1 MAAMHLSPNF
11 YYLNTIMK
19 IFLFVSTAMLLI
31 MGCTNTP
38 VKPSYFANNT
48 FAYCKTVK
56 ELNEVVKH
64 VGFAPIVASRNYT
77 YANIA
82 AYECIAAGYPN
93 EYNSLAGQINGLQQ
107 MPKADTTIKVDYEF
121 AALLA
126 FCKVGEAVTFPEGSM
141 KDYVDSLLQLATSE
155 GMPNAMLKNSIAFA
169 DTIGKAILNW
179 SKSDNYAKTRSASR
193 YTVIDSPGRWVP
205 TPPGYTSALEPH
217 WNEIRP
223 IAIQAAN
230 QFMPPPPIPF
240 NIKDKNSDYYKQVM
254 AVKNAVDS
262 LSDEQKHIAEFW
274 DDLGGKL
281 NVVGH
286 VSFITK
292 KFSPP
297 GHWMNIVGI
306 AAQQSKANFR
316 KTVAAYTLTSICMFD
331 AFIQC
336 WDEKFRSN
344 MVRPET
350 VINKYIDQDWKPF
363 LQTPPFPEYT
373 CGHSTVSS
381 AAAEALTKS
390 FGDNFAYT
398 DTSELEFGIANRSFT
413 SFRQAA
419 EENNWARFYGG
430 IHFHPSCLVSTESGR
445 KVGTFIIGKLKLEKE

>member
-1 MAAMHLSPNF
+1 
-11 YYLNTIMK
+11 MK
-19 IFLFVSTAMLLI
+19 IVTAPLALLLLLI
-31 MGCTNTP
+31 GCTNKP
-38 VKPSYFANNT
+38 VPKTYFDNAST
-48 FAYCKTVK
+48 YCKTVK

-64 VGFAPIVASRNYT
+64 VGFAPIVASRNYA

-82 AYECIAAGYPN
+82 AYECIAGGYPG
-93 EYNSLAGQINGLQQ
+93 EYQSMAGQLNGLKAV
-107 MPKADTTIKVDYEF
+107 PKPEAGKKIDFEF
-121 AALLA
+121 ASLLA
-126 FCKVGEAVTFPEGSM
+126 FSKLGEAVTFPEGSM
-141 KDYVDSLLQLATSE
+141 KDYVDSLKKYVKDQ
-155 GMPNAMLKNSIAFA
+155 GMPDEMYDNTVAYA
-169 DTIGKAILNW
+169 DTVGKVILAW
-179 SKSDNYAKTRSASR
+179 SKKDNYAQTRSSSR
-193 YTVIDSPGRWVP
+193 YTVIDTPGRWVP
-205 TPPGYTSALEPH
+205 TPPAYASALEPH
-217 WNEIRP
+217 WAEIRTMVMDS
-223 IAIQAAN
+223 AS
-230 QFMPPPPIPF
+230 QFKPERPF
-240 NIKDKNSDYYKQVM
+240 VFDIKDKNSDYYKQVM

-281 NVVGH
+281 NVAGH
-286 VSFITK
+286 VMFITK

-306 AAQQSKANFR
+306 AAEKSKASFR
-316 KTVAAYTLTSICMFD
+316 KTVAAYALTSVAMFD

-344 MVRPET
+344 TVRPET
-350 VINKYIDQDWKPF
+350 VINKYFDPEWRPY

-430 IHFHPSCLVSTESGR
+430 IHFHPSCIVSNKCGKMVGDLV
-445 KVGTFIIGKLKLEKE
+445 VGKLKLEKQ

>member
-1 MAAMHLSPNF
+1 MKQLIAA
-11 YYLNTIMK
+11 IA
-19 IFLFVSTAMLLI
+19 VVLLI
-31 MGCTNTP
+31 IGCTTKP
-38 VKPSYFANNT
+38 VKPTYFGQNT
-48 FAYCKTVK
+48 FTYCKTVK

-64 VGFAPIVASRNYT
+64 VGFPPIVASRNYA

-82 AYECIAAGYPN
+82 AYECIAAGYPT
-93 EYNSLAGQINGLQQ
+93 EYNSLAGQINGLKAL
-107 MPKADTTIKVDYEF
+107 PKIDTTKKVDYEF
-121 AALLA
+121 AALLS

-141 KDYVDSLLQLATSE
+141 KEFVDSLKQLAKTE
-155 GMPNAMLKNSIAFA
+155 GMPNEMFNNTVAFA
-169 DTIGKAILNW
+169 DTISKAILAW
-179 SKSDNYAKTRSASR
+179 SKKDNYAQTRSASR
-193 YTVIDSPGRWVP
+193 YTVLDSPGRWVP
-205 TPPGYTSALEPH
+205 TPPAYASAVEPH
-217 WNEIRP
+217 WREIRTIGMDSATQFIPPAP
-223 IAIQAAN
+223 IK
-230 QFMPPPPIPF
+230 F
-240 NIKDKNSDYYKQVM
+240 NIADKNGAYYKQVM
-254 AVKNAVDS
+254 AVKNVVDS
-262 LSDEQKHIAEFW
+262 LTDEQKHIAEFW

-306 AAQQSKANFR
+306 ASQQAKANFR
-316 KTVAAYTLTSICMFD
+316 KTVAAYTLTAICMFD

-373 CGHSTVSS
+373 CGHSTVSA
-381 AAAEALTKS
+381 AAAEALTKVY
-390 FGDNFAYT
+390 GNNFAYT

-419 EENNWARFYGG
+419 EENNLARFYGG
-430 IHFHPSCLVSTESGR
+430 IHFHPSCLVSTQSGI
-445 KVGTFIIGKLKLEKE
+445 KVGAFIIGKLKLEKN

>member
-1 MAAMHLSPNF
+1 
-11 YYLNTIMK
+11 MK
-19 IFLFVSTAMLLI
+19 FLFYLIALLLC
-31 MGCTNTP
+31 MNACNNAP
-38 VKPSYFANNT
+38 VKKTYFTDAFSYS
-48 FAYCKTVK
+48 KTVK

-64 VGFAPIVASRNYT
+64 VGFPPIVASRNYA

-82 AYECIAAGYPN
+82 AYECIAAGYPK
-93 EYNSLAGQINGLQQ
+93 EYRSLAGQINGLKQ
-107 MPKADTTIKVDYEF
+107 MPAADSSVKIDFEF

-141 KDYVDSLLQLATSE
+141 KEYVDSLKIKAQDN
-155 GMPNAMLKNSIAFA
+155 GMPDDMFENSVSFA
-169 DTIGKAILNW
+169 DTVGKAILAW
-179 SKSDNYAKTRSASR
+179 SKKDNYAQTRSASR
-193 YTVIDSPGRWVP
+193 YTVMDSPGRWVP
-205 TPPGYTSALEPH
+205 TPPAYATAMEPH
-217 WNEIRP
+217 WMEIRT
-223 IAIQAAN
+223 IGMDSAT
-230 QFMPPPPIPF
+230 QFIPPPPIAF
-240 NIKDKNSDYYKQVM
+240 NMKDTNGAYYRQVM
-254 AVKNAVDS
+254 DVKNTVDS
-262 LSDEQKHIAEFW
+262 LSPEQQHIAEFW

-281 NVVGH
+281 NVSGH
-286 VSFITK
+286 VSFVTK

-306 AAQQSKANFR
+306 ASQKANASFR

-350 VINKYIDQDWKPF
+350 VINKYIDADWRPY

-373 CGHSTVSS
+373 CGHSTVST
-381 AAAEALTKS
+381 AAAEVLTH
-390 FGDNFAYT
+390 FYGDNFAYT

-430 IHFHPSCLVSTESGR
+430 IHFHPTCIVSKEYGK
-445 KVGTFIIGKLKLEKE
+445 KVGSYIISKLKLGKEN